1 MFNQTMTAQDVLA
14 IHWDGTLPV
23 RPEILAKRLGV
34 GVFSR
39 SDMEESGYIYI
50 DESNQPR
57 IVFNRS
63 EPLVRRRFTVAHE
76 LGHYASG
83 DLMHGQ
89 TMWRDT
95 RENFMSTAHNP
106 REVAA
111 NRFAAELLMP
121 AQHVVSA
128 VSHGAVTLP
137 ALAEL
142 FQVSEVAM
150 KYRLLNLGMLR
161 G

>member
-1 MFNQTMTAQDVLA
+1 MFNPPMTAQSVLA
-14 IHWDGTLPV
+14 VHWDGSLPV
-23 RPEILAKRLGV
+23 RPEVLANRLGV

-39 SDMEESGYIYI
+39 GDMPESGYVYL
-50 DESNQPR
+50 DPHNQPR
-57 IVFNRS
+57 IVFNER

-76 LGHYASG
+76 LGHYAAG
-83 DLMHGQ
+83 DLSHGR
-89 TMWRDT
+89 TLWRDT
-95 RENFMSTAHNP
+95 RDNFMSTTHDP

-121 AQHVVSA
+121 AQHVISA
-128 VSHGAVTLP
+128 VSQGIGNLP